1 MYTKFS
7 NFWIPYPL
15 FAFKAYCYY
24 KNVPINYM
32 KKYISYNL
40 SEIILFIILEFG
52 LNIILY
58 ENNYTVHRSGDW
70 KNTLHNMIKYATICR
85 EWNEHDQEIRNESE
99 PAHRCGIKEFRSVIK
114 THIVLKNCFIS
125 LQLHQYTV

>member
-1 MYTKFS
+1 MPDHLIRYA
-7 NFWIPYPL
+7 NNNYR
-15 FAFKAYCYY
+15 
-24 KNVPINYM
+24 NVPINYM
-32 KKYISYNL
+32 KKYISYSF

-52 LNIILY
+52 LNIVLCQY
-58 ENNYTVHRSGDW
+58 NYTVYRSGGR

-99 PAHRCGIKEFRSVIK
+99 PVHRCGIKEFRSVIK